1 MATVDMPKKVEEGE
15 HRCRRACPRLVTHC
29 AAAAAACLPPLCASF
44 AFAPSVLLL
53 SPIAPSP
60 LPTAPALFY
69 RLKQHGFKQCQS
81 YGEAYAE
88 CCHGRVFSIVWACRK
103 EMKALSDCMSSQ

>member
-1 MATVDMPKKVEEGE
+1 MATVDMPKKVEE
-15 HRCRRACPRLVTHC
+15 
-29 AAAAAACLPPLCASF
+29 
-44 AFAPSVLLL
+44 
-53 SPIAPSP
+53 
-60 LPTAPALFY
+60 ALFY

-103 EMKALSDCMSSQ
+103 EMKALSDCMSSHTGRLEELKARYVAAGSPHNPDWDKLLEGL